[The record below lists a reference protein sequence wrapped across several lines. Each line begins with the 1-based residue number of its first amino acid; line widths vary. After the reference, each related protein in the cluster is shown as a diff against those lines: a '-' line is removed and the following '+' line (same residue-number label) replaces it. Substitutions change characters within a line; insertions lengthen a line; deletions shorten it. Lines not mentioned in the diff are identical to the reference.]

1 MENYNINI
9 NDPDYEIELFW
20 YSFKESMYN
29 FYNSLNYECN
39 NININNNIVVDNIS
53 EWSKEL
59 NLLKK
64 EKNYNE
70 IQFKIKKYMSLFA
83 LDLITYS
90 DLLYHDSIFVA
101 NIRRWNKITTS
112 LIILNPTNSLNNIDN
127 IEDKKIKFFFIF
139 FTLKQHGVS
148 TRDIDN
154 LKNYD
159 KIFIDNNY
167 DNFIIYSLENN
178 KPKILEL
185 LKDINSKKLKEDV
198 KRLLPN
204 FKFNIDSKM
213 VKNCQKYKNIN
224 F

>member
-9 NDPDYEIELFW
+9 MDPDYEIELFW

-29 FYNSLNYECN
+29 FYNLL
-39 NININNNIVVDNIS
+39 NNNISEHRNNNIS
-53 EWSKEL
+53 EHRNNNIFEWSKEL
-59 NLLKK
+59 NFLKQQK
-64 EKNYNE
+64 KYDD
-70 IQFKIKKYMSLFA
+70 IQLNIKKYMSIYA

-101 NIRRWNKITTS
+101 NIRRWNKITNNY
-112 LIILNPTNSLNNIDN
+112 ILLNNSEI

-139 FTLKQHGVS
+139 FSLKQHNIS
-148 TRDIDN
+148 IADIN
-154 LKNYD
+154 KLKNYD

-167 DNFIIYSLENN
+167 DDFIIYSLENN

-185 LKDINSKKLKEDV
+185 LKDINSKKLENDI
-198 KRLLPN
+198 KRLLPK
-204 FKFNIDSKM
+204 FKFNINSKM

>member
-1 MENYNINI
+1 MENYNINVNI
-9 NDPDYEIELFW
+9 NDPDYDIEIFW

-29 FYNSLNYECN
+29 FYNSLST
-39 NININNNIVVDNIS
+39 NINSIVENNIS

-59 NLLKK
+59 NFLKK

-70 IQFKIKKYMSLFA
+70 IQIKIKKYMSMYS

-101 NIRRWNKITTS
+101 NIRRWNKITNS
-112 LIILNPTNSLNNIDN
+112 LIILNPTSLSNNNIEE

-139 FTLKQHGVS
+139 FTLKQHNVS
-148 TRDIDN
+148 TKDIDN

-159 KIFIDNNY
+159 KLFIDNDY
-167 DNFIIYSLENN
+167 DDFIIYSLENN

-185 LKDINSKKLKEDV
+185 LKDINSKKLKEDI

-224 F
+224 L

>member
-1 MENYNINI
+1 MENYNINVNI
-9 NDPDYEIELFW
+9 NDPDYDIEIFW

-29 FYNSLNYECN
+29 FYNSLTTD
-39 NININNNIVVDNIS
+39 INSIVENNIS

-59 NLLKK
+59 NFLKK

-70 IQFKIKKYMSLFA
+70 IQMKIKKYMSMYA

-101 NIRRWNKITTS
+101 NIRRWNKITNS
-112 LIILNPTNSLNNIDN
+112 LIILNPTSLSNNNIEE

-139 FTLKQHGVS
+139 FTLKQHNVS
-148 TRDIDN
+148 TKDIDN

-159 KIFIDNNY
+159 KLFIDNDY
-167 DNFIIYSLENN
+167 DDFIIYSLENN

-185 LKDINSKKLKEDV
+185 LKDINSKKLKEDI

-224 F
+224 L